1 MTELRV
7 KTSNRTEFIDITA
20 KLENICSENCWK
32 DGIITIFVP
41 HTTCGIT
48 INENADPDVKTD
60 MIDFL
65 NRLVP
70 NLPEFKHFEG
80 NSDAHIKASM
90 MGSSVNIIIKDGKLK
105 LGRWQAVYL
114 AEFDGARER
123 NIWIKFL
130 TD

>member
-1 MTELRV
+1 MIELQI
-7 KTSNRTEFIDITA
+7 KTSKREQFVDITS
-20 KLENICSENCWK
+20 KLENLCVENNWN
-32 DGIITIFVP
+32 DGLLTVFVP

-48 INENADPDVKTD
+48 INENADPDVKDD

-65 NRLVP
+65 NKLVP
-70 NLPEFKHFEG
+70 NHPEFKHFEG
-80 NSDAHIKASM
+80 NSDAHIKAGM
-90 MGSSVNIIIKDGKLK
+90 MGSSVSVIVEDGKLK

>member
-1 MTELRV
+1 MIEIKI
-7 KTSNRTEFIDITA
+7 KTQTREQLVDITSELE
-20 KLENICSENCWK
+20 KLCSDNGWSS
-32 DGIITIFVP
+32 GVLTVFIP

-60 MIDFL
+60 MISFL
-65 NRLVP
+65 NKLVP
-70 NLPEFKHFEG
+70 NSPDFRHFEG

-90 MGSSVNIIIKDGKLK
+90 MGSSENIIIEDGKLK